1 MRFLSFNMATA
12 NRGGIDKGDAGTSA
26 QTHHLNKDSQMVR
39 TLFAAV
45 LQNGYKIQFRENP

>member
-1 MRFLSFNMATA
+1 MATA